1 MPIFNYISI
10 TWDNKSLNLVFLIP
24 IFNFVLSTNHFYD
37 YDLVLAPQLGQVTPD
52 LRTELDSLS
61 ENSQLLQPLAS
72 IDFPSW
78 QDSAHQISYDEHL
91 FSHQL
96 EAIRHGGDVDFSVGF
111 TPQYGQSLAG
121 NSPAHTPNLD
131 SSLPL
136 RLADT
141 PSLQNLAHQNNHPER
156 LVTHQNGALRHEK
169 FDNFNTALLPQ
180 MSQAPPESILEIS
193 GLPENPQLL
202 HPLACISP
210 AFMPDLE
217 SSFPH
222 QSEVLPPWKNSAQH
236 LDIQNENWEVNY
248 QNPTHY
254 RDDYNYISHFGNLNE
269 EKILNDFL
277 EEGNS
282 KGYAVRTNPGEYSSS
297 HQNSISQ
304 NQNWSFDTIADFDTV
319 DTQFD
324 SMISNYFQTLLPD
337 EQNNNEEN
345 MHDSLLDEENWK
357 KNTVESLNK
366 NKMPTDQTEEVDNP
380 QSSILRSSINNEVQ
394 NIFEFPMKALKGL
407 NSVETVKPHKLK
419 RKYSRFIESKIEKAN
434 EQKTEEYEN
443 LKPNEGS
450 INQRLRLKVIQDGL
464 VGTSGTRFQESDK
477 ELKTSLAEPVA
488 TYILL
493 NSHKKIYEEEKLS
506 IHDCPLNSL
515 QHDTAWESASSKA
528 IKNIRNTA
536 QETNYSIND
545 ISDDPTTR
553 LKALRRILYEELK
566 LQQYNDLASLE
577 NFVADLHRRAQ
588 PKYALESMLDWN
600 IENNFEKKVEY
611 IIGAFSGETHLKNFN
626 LIEIINSGLERIL
639 LKINEQPGRRNRMNS
654 HLKYW
659 LVKTIT
665 FNVSNYILLFY
676 RIFTPFD
683 NKIIEEMKTNLVLAI
698 KNMEDFWIYLFEA
711 NCKAITPTNAHKKQ
725 LSGASIH
732 FKRCAIFSS
741 RKFFWNWMSEPNAMN
756 VQFMVDGSTEKFRKY
771 FINFIEDCSIVDF
784 LESSPL
790 PSPNN
795 I

>member
-1 MPIFNYISI
+1 MKRFNYISI
-10 TWDNKSLNLVFLIP
+10 TCDNKSLNLLFLIP

-52 LRTELDSLS
+52 LRTELDRLS

-72 IDFPSW
+72 SATDHIPNYEYSFPHQSVDFPSW
-78 QDSAHQISYDEHL
+78 QDSAYQNSYDEHL

-96 EAIRHGGDVDFSVGF
+96 EDIRHGGDVDFSVGF
-111 TPQYGQSLAG
+111 TPQYGQVIPDFRSELSSFSENSQFLQSLAG

-141 PSLQNLAHQNNHPER
+141 PSLQNLVHQNNHPER

-282 KGYAVRTNPGEYSSS
+282 KGYAARTNPGEYSSS

-553 LKALRRILYEELK
+553 LKALRSILYEELK

-577 NFVADLHRRAQ
+577 NFVADLYRRAQ
-588 PKYALESMLDWN
+588 PKYALESLLDWN
-600 IENNFEKKVEY
+600 IENNFEKK
-611 IIGAFSGETHLKNFN
+611 
-626 LIEIINSGLERIL
+626 
-639 LKINEQPGRRNRMNS
+639 LKI
-654 HLKYW
+654 
-659 LVKTIT
+659 
-665 FNVSNYILLFY
+665 
-676 RIFTPFD
+676 
-683 NKIIEEMKTNLVLAI
+683 
-698 KNMEDFWIYLFEA
+698 
-711 NCKAITPTNAHKKQ
+711 
-725 LSGASIH
+725 
-732 FKRCAIFSS
+732 
-741 RKFFWNWMSEPNAMN
+741 
-756 VQFMVDGSTEKFRKY
+756 
-771 FINFIEDCSIVDF
+771 
-784 LESSPL
+784 
-790 PSPNN
+790 
-795 I
+795 